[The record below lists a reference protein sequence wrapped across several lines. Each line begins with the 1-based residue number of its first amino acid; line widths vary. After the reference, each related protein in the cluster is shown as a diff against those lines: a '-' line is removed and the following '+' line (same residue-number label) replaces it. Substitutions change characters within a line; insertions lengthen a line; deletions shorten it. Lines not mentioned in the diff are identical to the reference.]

1 MRVGLISSLLPRLT
15 RPDIFNA
22 VKRYARINP
31 ATLALSRARR
41 HDQSKVEHELWWL
54 LRNRGLGAFKFRR
67 EVPIGPYSAD
77 FCCLE
82 KKLIVEVDGRHH
94 DQTGEHDL
102 RREEFLRSQ
111 GFRVIRFSG
120 VEVLRNRAEVGRRI
134 LEALNAD

>member
-1 MRVGLISSLLPRLT
+1 M
-15 RPDIFNA
+15 
-22 VKRYARINP
+22 VKPFAPVNP
-31 ATLALSRARR
+31 ATLALSRTRR
-41 HDQSKVEHELWWL
+41 HDQSAVERKLWWL

-77 FCCLE
+77 FCCLQA
-82 KKLIVEVDGRHH
+82 KLIIEVDGRHH

-111 GFRVIRFSG
+111 GFRIVRFSG
-120 VEVLRNRAEVGRRI
+120 AEVLRNRAEVGRRI